1 MISLVQGEFMSQPTN
16 NELSI
21 ENLNRPTP
29 DQINIIQST
38 LSVKCSGNELQLSI
52 EKDLQLPEGKTI
64 AELLY
69 DQEKNG

>member
-1 MISLVQGEFMSQPTN
+1 MSQPTN
-16 NELSI
+16 NEVPI
-21 ENLNRPTP
+21 ENLNRLTP

-38 LSVKCSGNELQLSI
+38 LSVKCSGSELQLSV

-64 AELLY
+64 AELIY

>member
-1 MISLVQGEFMSQPTN
+1 MSQPTN

-38 LSVKCSGNELQLSI
+38 LSVKCSGNELQLSV

-64 AELLY
+64 AELIY